1 MINKYAKELISISLE
16 IAAVKLNGENPF
28 CWASG
33 YYMPIYNDNRIFLQ
47 DKRYR
52 DLIADSFMEMMKVN
66 GIEADV
72 IAGTST
78 SGIPLAT
85 TLADKLGLP
94 LSYVRDKSKKHG
106 MKNRIEGISAE
117 EGYGGRKILLIE
129 DLVSTGGS
137 SIDAVKA
144 VREAGGDIDYCLSV
158 FSYGFKEAENNFLS
172 LTPVCRNISIINYDE
187 LIADAVEGKYISESD
202 FESLRKWRL
211 DPFGWGEKHGFI
223 NVKKT
228 GFRIEEGVNELY

>member
-1 MINKYAKELISISLE
+1 MINRYAKELISISLD
-16 IAAVKLNGENPF
+16 IGAVKLNRENPF
-28 CWASG
+28 LWASG

-52 DLIADSFMEMMKVN
+52 DLIADSFIKIMEDN
-66 GIEADV
+66 NIEADI

-85 TLADKLGLP
+85 TIADKLDLP
-94 LSYVRDKSKKHG
+94 LSYVRDKPKKHG

-117 EGYGGRKILLIE
+117 EGYGGRRILLIE
-129 DLVSTGGS
+129 DLISTGGS

-158 FSYGFKEAENNFLS
+158 FSYGFKEADNNFLS

-187 LIADAVEGKYISESD
+187 LIVDAVDSKYISESD
-202 FESLRKWRL
+202 FESLKEWRL
-211 DPFGWGEKHGFI
+211 NPFSWGEKHGH
-223 NVKKT
+223 KYK
-228 GFRIEEGVNELY
+228 EGSK

>member
-1 MINKYAKELISISLE
+1 MINIYAKELISISLD
-16 IAAVKLNGENPF
+16 IGAVKLNRENPF
-28 CWASG
+28 LWASG

-52 DLIADSFMEMMKVN
+52 DLIADSFIKIMEDN
-66 GIEADV
+66 NIEVDI

-85 TLADKLGLP
+85 TLADKLDLP
-94 LSYVRDKSKKHG
+94 LSYVRDKPKKHG

-117 EGYGGRKILLIE
+117 EGYGGKKILLIE

-144 VREAGGDIDYCLSV
+144 IREAGGDIDYCLSV
-158 FSYGFKEAENNFLS
+158 FSYGFKEADNNFLS
-172 LTPVCRNISIINYDE
+172 LTPLCRNISIINYDE
-187 LIADAVEGKYISESD
+187 LIADAVDSKYISESD
-202 FESLRKWRL
+202 FESLKEWRL
-211 DPFGWGEKHGFI
+211 NPFSWGEKHGH
-223 NVKKT
+223 KYK
-228 GFRIEEGVNELY
+228 EGGK